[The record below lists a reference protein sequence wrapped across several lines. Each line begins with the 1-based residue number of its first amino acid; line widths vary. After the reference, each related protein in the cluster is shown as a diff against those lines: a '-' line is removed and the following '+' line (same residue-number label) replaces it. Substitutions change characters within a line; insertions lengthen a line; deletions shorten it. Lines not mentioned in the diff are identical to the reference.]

1 MAALEGGGA
10 VEGSDGVDESGG
22 VGAVVGASVEL
33 VVGSALSSVAVGLAG
48 VLSSVDSGDG
58 SGQDAS
64 GLNVNEWKTTSSG

>member
-10 VEGSDGVDESGG
+10 VGGSDGADESGG
-22 VGAVVGASVEL
+22 VGAVDGASVEL